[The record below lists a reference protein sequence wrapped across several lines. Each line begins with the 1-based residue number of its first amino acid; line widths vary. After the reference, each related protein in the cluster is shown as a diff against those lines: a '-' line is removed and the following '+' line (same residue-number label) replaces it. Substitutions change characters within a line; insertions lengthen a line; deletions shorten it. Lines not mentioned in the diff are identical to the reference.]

1 MRLRLSVLSLS
12 AAVLMMVTTGLV
24 GAPTA
29 SAVTTREGKLLDR
42 VNSARTA
49 HGLRPLR
56 LSAELSSYAR
66 QHSRQMSAQ
75 RALFHTSNFGVICCW
90 SAIAE
95 NVGVAYSVRGL
106 HQALMGSAPHRANIL
121 DPRMRAVGVGV
132 VESGGQ
138 LWATQIFRKP
148 S

>member
-56 LSAELSSYAR
+56 LSAELSGYAR

-75 RALFHTSNFGVICCW
+75 RPSSTPATS
-90 SAIAE
+90 A
-95 NVGVAYSVRGL
+95 
-106 HQALMGSAPHRANIL
+106 
-121 DPRMRAVGVGV
+121 
-132 VESGGQ
+132 
-138 LWATQIFRKP
+138 
-148 S
+148 